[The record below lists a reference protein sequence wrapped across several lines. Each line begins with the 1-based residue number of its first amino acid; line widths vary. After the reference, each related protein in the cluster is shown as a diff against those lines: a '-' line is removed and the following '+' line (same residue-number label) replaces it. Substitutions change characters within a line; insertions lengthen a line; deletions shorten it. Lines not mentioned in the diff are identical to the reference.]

1 MHCEKKR
8 IFADVN
14 NYETNHNVMKK
25 NVLILIIVAASAIV
39 AHAQNPVPLEITYD
53 AAGNSIARKVMQLSF
68 ATGMNNN
75 SDTTYYVDQLQ
86 TVQLKIYPNPTKGK
100 ISVDINGLD
109 DRTERNIR
117 IFDFQGRI
125 LYEKS
130 STEQHLDIDLSAYP
144 TGNYIIE
151 VVANN
156 EHTTWK
162 VIKE

>member
-1 MHCEKKR
+1 M
-8 IFADVN
+8 FAN
-14 NYETNHNVMKK
+14 ETNINTKHNTMKK
-25 NVLILIIVAASAIV
+25 NTLTLIAIAVTAIV
-39 AHAQNPVPLEITYD
+39 AHAQSSVPLEITYD
-53 AAGNSIARKVMQLSF
+53 AAGNRTVRKVLQLSF
-68 ATGMNNN
+68 ATGVNNN
-75 SDTTYYVDQLQ
+75 SDTSYYVDQLQ
-86 TVQLKIYPNPTKGK
+86 TMQLKVYPNPTKGE
-100 ISVDINGLD
+100 ISVKINGLE

-151 VVANN
+151 IVANN
-156 EHTTWK
+156 EHTSWK